1 MLKTAI
7 LKLKDTLFCNKLNP
21 SSFSLILWKYH
32 AQYVFLKKR
41 SIYLPI
47 FLRLTKI
54 EL

>member
-21 SSFSLILWKYH
+21 FSFILWKYH
-32 AQYVFLKKR
+32 AQYASLKKR
-41 SIYLPI
+41 AIYLPI
-47 FLRLTKI
+47 FLPLTKM